1 MGQLLMTLACSL
13 GAVPVPSL
21 DYVSMH
27 YSPDFVRLLALLLGV
42 ADGGVFSWR
51 HLIAVLGERILQE
64 HDSLSIFNDHL
75 VGKWGRGCGCVSRGK
90 AKETLQ
96 TSKGLD
102 YIVFSQDIVC
112 PSCIVMVS
120 LGAWIISHI
129 SEVSCSSPGR

>member
-1 MGQLLMTLACSL
+1 MLLLPQSMGQLLMTLACSL
-13 GAVPVPSL
+13 GAVPLPTL

-75 VGKWGRGCGCVSRGK
+75 VGREGRGGKGWEEGREERRAGGGGGGRVRGREHEGK
-90 AKETLQ
+90 RE
-96 TSKGLD
+96 G
-102 YIVFSQDIVC
+102 
-112 PSCIVMVS
+112 
-120 LGAWIISHI
+120 
-129 SEVSCSSPGR
+129 